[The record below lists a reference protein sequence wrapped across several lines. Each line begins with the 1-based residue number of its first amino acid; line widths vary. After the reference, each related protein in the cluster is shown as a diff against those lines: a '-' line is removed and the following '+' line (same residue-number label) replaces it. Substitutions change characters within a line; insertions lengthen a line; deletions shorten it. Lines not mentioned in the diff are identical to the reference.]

1 MTIATLTDSGRIA
14 TADDDGTIDLGPA
27 YAGEEFIVTRRAD
40 GAVVLVPLSADLPP
54 V

>member
-1 MTIATLTDSGRIA
+1 MTTATLTDSGRIA

-27 YAGEEFIVTRRAD
+27 YAGEEFIVTLRTD
-40 GAVVLVPLSADLPP
+40 GAVVLVPLSVGLPP